1 MQFNKFWFKEHR
13 VIARNIL
20 IVNVVVQ
27 LLWNGYGIYT
37 GISIGRAIFNFIG
50 EYITAI
56 TLLWVAYGILF
67 SKKTTST
74 KPQETQVMNN
84 LIIDLF
90 MFLIASGLFGA
101 GVLGYV
107 MGRNAEANRNKKQS
121 AKEDKIT
128 DK

>member
-74 KPQETQVMNN
+74 KP
-84 LIIDLF
+84 
-90 MFLIASGLFGA
+90 
-101 GVLGYV
+101 
-107 MGRNAEANRNKKQS
+107 
-121 AKEDKIT
+121 
-128 DK
+128 